1 MDKYQKETEKILLDH
16 EKEVFKQ
23 LKKTYINALAEIKQ
37 NIAQL
42 KDDIDELIVADPDN
56 KSLIQSKIY
65 QHDYQK
71 AMEEQL
77 NEILDVVKKDN
88 VNNVQTFLKNMY
100 EDSFLSINYHL
111 QQKGIPVI
119 MPINHKMIID
129 TINTPTEKLKFSTR
143 LYKHVEDLKKTV
155 KAEIS
160 RGIATGSSY
169 KDMAR
174 QVSEVARI
182 DLNKAY
188 RIARTEG
195 GRVSSNA
202 KINSMREAKKRG
214 ADIVKV
220 WDATLDGNTRYLH
233 RELDQQWAEV
243 DKPFKVRGTEVMHP
257 HGFGIASED
266 VNCRCSLLSVPRWD
280 LEDKITKLDNLSG
293 ELIKTKNYQD
303 WKSNYNQIIKKNYFS
318 GIDEIDIPNFN
329 KEHAKTV
336 IVEATSMLP
345 KHIKEQC
352 KETKFAYYDKNYS
365 KYSPSED
372 KIYVGKN
379 ADMYTVLHEIGH
391 ALDEKLDL
399 FSDKNFVKIIE
410 KKFKKYNYNDFELV
424 EKSNMKFFQL
434 KKADDF
440 VEKYQTTLYPIVN
453 NKKAFKINGKVNL
466 ENAKEYFTVGLETYY
481 KNPNLLKEKDDNLY
495 YFIKNI
501 LEDKK

>member
-160 RGIATGSSY
+160 RGIDR
-169 KDMAR
+169 K
-174 QVSEVARI
+174 
-182 DLNKAY
+182 
-188 RIARTEG
+188 
-195 GRVSSNA
+195 
-202 KINSMREAKKRG
+202 
-214 ADIVKV
+214 
-220 WDATLDGNTRYLH
+220 
-233 RELDQQWAEV
+233 
-243 DKPFKVRGTEVMHP
+243 
-257 HGFGIASED
+257 
-266 VNCRCSLLSVPRWD
+266 SV
-280 LEDKITKLDNLSG
+280 
-293 ELIKTKNYQD
+293 
-303 WKSNYNQIIKKNYFS
+303 
-318 GIDEIDIPNFN
+318 
-329 KEHAKTV
+329 V
-336 IVEATSMLP
+336 
-345 KHIKEQC
+345 
-352 KETKFAYYDKNYS
+352 
-365 KYSPSED
+365 
-372 KIYVGKN
+372 
-379 ADMYTVLHEIGH
+379 
-391 ALDEKLDL
+391 
-399 FSDKNFVKIIE
+399 
-410 KKFKKYNYNDFELV
+410 
-424 EKSNMKFFQL
+424 
-434 KKADDF
+434 
-440 VEKYQTTLYPIVN
+440 
-453 NKKAFKINGKVNL
+453 
-466 ENAKEYFTVGLETYY
+466 
-481 KNPNLLKEKDDNLY
+481 
-495 YFIKNI
+495 
-501 LEDKK
+501 